1 MNSTKAISKGWR
13 VVFSDKWKRGLRAV
27 PKGMPHAGAREL
39 PIPMA
44 EIYSAGAASED
55 GASHH
60 ALEEIVREVRS
71 RADTASQAW

>member
-1 MNSTKAISKGWR
+1 
-13 VVFSDKWKRGLRAV
+13 
-27 PKGMPHAGAREL
+27 MPHAGAREL

-55 GASHH
+55 GAGHHH

>member
-1 MNSTKAISKGWR
+1 
-13 VVFSDKWKRGLRAV
+13 
-27 PKGMPHAGAREL
+27 MPHAGAREL

-44 EIYSAGAASED
+44 EIYSAGAASEN